1 MFNKEDLYMTF
12 TQKLQSLIERAVR
25 NVADE
30 VNFVLPDDIQVK
42 LERPRDPKYGD
53 WATNIAMQLAKK
65 MGLAPRE
72 LAEKIIELVKNNEL
86 IKSASVAGP
95 GFMNFF
101 LSSSWIKETIS
112 AVLTKRD
119 DWGKCNIGNGKK
131 VQVEF
136 VSANPTGPLH
146 MGHGRGAAV
155 GDIIANI
162 LSFAGYSVSREYYIN
177 DAGLQ
182 MELLGR
188 SVRARYFAHF
198 GKADLAP
205 LPEDGYQGDYIAEVA
220 TVLADEYGDS
230 LLTMDEEESVK
241 IFSKKSSDYI
251 LNSLIKKDLADF
263 GVHFDVYYSEKSLYE
278 NNLVYPAV
286 EILRQRGYAYEQDG
300 ATWFRST
307 EFGDDKD
314 RVLIRANGV
323 PTYFTSDIAYLKT
336 KYDRG
341 YEKTIYV
348 WGADHHGYVPRIRS
362 ANKAMGFADDGI
374 DVLLIQMVNLVRD
387 GVPVQMSKRAGTIV
401 TLKEIVEEVG
411 RDAAR
416 LFFVLRRCDSTVD
429 FDLELAK
436 KASSENPVYYIQ
448 YAHARISSIKRELQ
462 IRGLSMPELNEIDLS
477 ALEDESSV
485 ALAKAISRF
494 PDEIALAAREAAP
507 HKIVYYATNLAEAF
521 HAFYNSSRIIGS
533 PDSIAKSRLLLMEA
547 TQITLRNAMSILG
560 ISAPD
565 RM

>member
-1 MFNKEDLYMTF
+1 MTF
-12 TQKLQSLIERAVR
+12 TQNLQALIKKALRQ
-25 NVADE
+25 VANE
-30 VNFVLPDDIQVK
+30 FNFALPEDVQVK
-42 LERPRDPKYGD
+42 LERPRDPNHGD

-65 MGLAPRE
+65 MGTSPRE
-72 LAEKIIELVKNNEL
+72 LAEKIIELVKNDEL

-112 AVLTKRD
+112 TVLTKRN

-155 GDIIANI
+155 GDITANI
-162 LSFAGYSVSREYYIN
+162 LAFAGYDVCREYYIN

-188 SVRARYFAHF
+188 SVRAKYFAHF

-205 LPEDGYQGDYIAEVA
+205 LPEDGYQGDYIVEVA
-220 TVLADEYGDS
+220 NVLVDKYNDS
-230 LLTMDEEESVK
+230 LLTVEEEESIK
-241 IFSKKSSDYI
+241 IFSQEAGYYI
-251 LNSLIKKDLADF
+251 LNSLIKKDLEDF

-286 EILRQRGYAYEQDG
+286 EILRQRGFAYEQDG

-341 YEKTIYV
+341 FERNIYV

-362 ANKAMGFADDGI
+362 ANKALGFADDGI
-374 DVLLIQMVNLVRD
+374 EVLLIQMVNLVRD

-462 IRGLSMPELNEIDLS
+462 ARGMSMPEITDIDI
-477 ALEDESSV
+477 ATLEDETSI

-494 PDEIALAAREAAP
+494 PEEIALAAREAAP
-507 HKIVYYATNLAEAF
+507 HKIVYYATSLAEAF
-521 HAFYNSSRIIGS
+521 HAFYNSCKIIGS
-533 PDSIAKSRLLLMEA
+533 PDNVTKSRLLLMEA

-560 ISAPD
+560 ISAPE